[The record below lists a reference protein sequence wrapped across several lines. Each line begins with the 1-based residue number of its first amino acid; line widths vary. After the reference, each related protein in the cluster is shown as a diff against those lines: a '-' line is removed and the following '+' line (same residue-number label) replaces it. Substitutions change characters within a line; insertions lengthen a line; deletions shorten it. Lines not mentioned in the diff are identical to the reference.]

1 MLVILHLALQIHFS
15 HFSTL
20 SSAPRWTSQWSLCSI
35 DDKKSWQDMGK
46 REQTQVRYLFL
57 QFPSYG
63 VTILLE
69 ESCNQKANI
78 ALINPQQV
86 TVSFLVLGAFSS
98 LVICFS
104 AVSLLLFLVSLYPAH
119 FLSIVSPLNLFQII
133 LIWVCHLIPSVTL
146 ANRVNIFD
154 LLIMLM
160 EVSLVFLQYSQVLN
174 IETIFVGDKM

>member
-15 HFSTL
+15 PFSTL

-35 DDKKSWQDMGK
+35 DDEKSWQDMGK

-63 VTILLE
+63 VTI
-69 ESCNQKANI
+69 
-78 ALINPQQV
+78 
-86 TVSFLVLGAFSS
+86 
-98 LVICFS
+98 
-104 AVSLLLFLVSLYPAH
+104 LLLFLVSLYPAH

>member
-1 MLVILHLALQIHFS
+1 MLYRWWEVLARYGEEGVDPGQIFI
-15 HFSTL
+15 
-20 SSAPRWTSQWSLCSI
+20 SLVS
-35 DDKKSWQDMGK
+35 
-46 REQTQVRYLFL
+46 FL
-57 QFPSYG
+57 WCP
-63 VTILLE
+63 ILLE

-133 LIWVCHLIPSVTL
+133 VIWACHLIPSVTL

-154 LLIMLM
+154 LLNNVNGSI
-160 EVSLVFLQYSQVLN
+160 SSIFAIFLGLEHWDN
-174 IETIFVGDKM
+174 LCGG

>member
-1 MLVILHLALQIHFS
+1 MLVILHLALQIHFLP
-15 HFSTL
+15 FSTL

-35 DDKKSWQDMGK
+35 DDKSWQDMGK

-63 VTILLE
+63 AIILLE
-69 ESCNQKANI
+69 ESCNQQANI

-119 FLSIVSPLNLFQII
+119 FLVHSFSIESFSNNLNLG
-133 LIWVCHLIPSVTL
+133 VPSDS
-146 ANRVNIFD
+146 FCD
-154 LLIMLM
+154 P
-160 EVSLVFLQYSQVLN
+160 
-174 IETIFVGDKM
+174 G